1 MSDHIQYNFA
11 ANNSSLDDING
22 HISGI
27 QEVRSD
33 IDNVF
38 QILGTVYEGE
48 GATALNQAHQK
59 FSAMLDDA
67 LNNASNTQK
76 FAQDQQDAM
85 QALDRANAAAF

>member
-1 MSDHIQYNFA
+1 MSEILYNFA

-22 HISGI
+22 NISGI

-38 QILGTVYEGE
+38 NILATVYEGE
-48 GATALNQAHQK
+48 GATALGQAHQK